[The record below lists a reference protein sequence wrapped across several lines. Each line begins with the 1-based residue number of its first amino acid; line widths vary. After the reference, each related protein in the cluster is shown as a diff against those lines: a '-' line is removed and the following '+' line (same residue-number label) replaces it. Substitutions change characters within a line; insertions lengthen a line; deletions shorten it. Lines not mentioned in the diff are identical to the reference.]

1 VLKIEHYYLHECTYV
16 HIKKYQK
23 LGVYLDMF
31 FFKWQNF
38 ALFVHTVCIL
48 STKRAS
54 ICLVTEHRLKTDAIN
69 LTFDEMSNLFLIY
82 VN

>member
-31 FFKWQNF
+31 FFQMAKF
-38 ALFVHTVCIL
+38 RPIRSH
-48 STKRAS
+48 
-54 ICLVTEHRLKTDAIN
+54 CLHPFDKKGFN
-69 LTFDEMSNLFLIY
+69 LPCN
-82 VN
+82 